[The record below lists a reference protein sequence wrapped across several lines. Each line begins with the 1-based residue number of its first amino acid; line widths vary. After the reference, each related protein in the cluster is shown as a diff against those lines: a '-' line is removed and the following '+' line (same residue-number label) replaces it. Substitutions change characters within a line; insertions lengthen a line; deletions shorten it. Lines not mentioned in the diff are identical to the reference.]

1 MVERTPIL
9 NFLTHVILFLGFVFC
24 VAPFVIVVIAAS
36 HNLKDV
42 NDVPMSLLPGSDFWI
57 NIKTAWTTADL
68 GPKLFNS
75 FIMAAGVAA
84 GKVIISALTAFSIVY
99 FRYPG
104 RMLIFWL
111 VFITLM
117 LPLEVRIV
125 PTYAVVANV
134 LSPYQTIL
142 DLTGLSWLI
151 EKISGVQVSLS
162 LGLLNSYTGLI
173 LPLIA
178 TATGTFLY
186 RQFFLTVPDELT
198 EAARMDG
205 AGAVRFFIDILLPL
219 SRNNMAALATIMFSV
234 GVEPV
239 SVAVA
244 HHHRSVACDSGDRT
258 QAAHPECRR
267 HAGME
272 HRHGRHAHRHA
283 AAARRRRGHAA
294 LVRARPD
301 RHRKVG
307 DEKMASITI
316 RDVYKSYA
324 KMQVVHGVDLDIT
337 SGEFVVILGPS
348 GCGKSTLLR
357 MIAGLEEISG
367 GRSPS
372 TAPWSTSSSRASAV
386 APWCS
391 RTMRSIRI

>member
-9 NFLTHVILFLGFVFC
+9 NFVTHVILFLGFLMA
-24 VAPFVIVVIAAS
+24 VAPFVIVAIASS

-42 NDVPMSLLPGSDFWI
+42 NDVPMSLLPGSDFWL

-68 GPKLFNS
+68 GPKLLNS
-75 FIMAAGVAA
+75 FIMATGVAA

-104 RMLIFWL
+104 RTFIFWL
-111 VFITLM
+111 IFITLM

-151 EKISGVQVSLS
+151 EKVSGVQVSLS
-162 LGLLNSYTGLI
+162 LGLLNSYSGLI

-205 AGAVRFFIDILLPL
+205 AGALRFFIDVLLPL
-219 SRNNMAALATIMFSV
+219 SRTNMAALGTIMFLYAWNQYLWPLLITTDQSHATAVTELKQLIPNV
-234 GVEPV
+234 GGIPEWNIAMAGTLIVMLPPLIV
-239 SVAVA
+239 IVAMQHWFV
-244 HHHRSVACDSGDRT
+244 
-258 QAAHPECRR
+258 
-267 HAGME
+267 
-272 HRHGRHAHRHA
+272 
-283 AAARRRRGHAA
+283 RGLIAT
-294 LVRARPD
+294 
-301 RHRKVG
+301 
-307 DEKMASITI
+307 EK
-316 RDVYKSYA
+316 
-324 KMQVVHGVDLDIT
+324 
-337 SGEFVVILGPS
+337 
-348 GCGKSTLLR
+348 
-357 MIAGLEEISG
+357 
-367 GRSPS
+367 
-372 TAPWSTSSSRASAV
+372 
-386 APWCS
+386 
-391 RTMRSIRI
+391 